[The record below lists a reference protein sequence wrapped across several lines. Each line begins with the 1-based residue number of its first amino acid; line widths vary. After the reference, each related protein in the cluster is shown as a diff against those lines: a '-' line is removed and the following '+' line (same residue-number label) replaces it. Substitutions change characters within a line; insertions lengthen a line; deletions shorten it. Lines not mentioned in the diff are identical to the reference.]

1 MATQTLL
8 TVEQFL
14 DLPDQEGVFREL
26 DEGAVIEMTWASPDH
41 GRIQSNAVR
50 LLGNLAHQT
59 QTELVVSLNTAF
71 QLGPDTVRVPDV
83 FVARTSPYRAS
94 PVVRGVV
101 QGCPDLALEVV
112 SKNDT
117 AIDIDR
123 KVRQYLQAGAVA
135 VWLIYSET
143 RHILVYR
150 RPGEIRTYEA
160 GQTIEEP
167 ELMPG
172 LAIPVDELFEGVA
185 L

>member
-41 GRIQSNAVR
+41 GLIQSNAVT
-50 LLGNLAHQT
+50 LLKNWSRKRRADF
-59 QTELVVSLNTAF
+59 VVSQSTAF
-71 QLGPDTVRVPDV
+71 QVGPDTVRVPDV
-83 FVARTSPYRAS
+83 FVARTSSYRAM

-135 VWLIYSET
+135 VWLTYSET
-143 RHILVYR
+143 RHVLAYR

-167 ELMPG
+167 ELIPG
-172 LAIPVDELFEGVA
+172 LAIPVDELFEGIA

>member
-8 TVEQFL
+8 TVEQFQ
-14 DLPDQEGVFREL
+14 DLPEQEGVFREL
-26 DEGAVIEMTWASPDH
+26 DEGMVIEMTWASPDH
-41 GRIQSNAVR
+41 GMIQSNGVR
-50 LLGNLAHQT
+50 LLGTFAHQKGT
-59 QTELVVSLNTAF
+59 DLVVSLSTAF
-71 QLGPDTVRVPDV
+71 QLGPSTVRVPDV
-83 FVARTSPYRAS
+83 FVARTSSYRAM
-94 PVVRGVV
+94 PVVRGIV

-143 RHILVYR
+143 RHVLAYR

-172 LAIPVDELFEGVA
+172 LAIPVDELFEGVVI
-185 L
+185 